1 MLYRY
6 LNHIKSRPEHHRRR
20 YALGISALITAG
32 IAIVWLS
39 IILPHGV
46 SEVVAQKETNT
57 STQGDTPMVTLQR
70 GVAQAFEAM
79 QGIFKGATDKSLN
92 LQSEYD
98 KMKNQVQSGEIKMV
112 PQNSVDGY

>member
-20 YALGISALITAG
+20 YALGISALITAA

-39 IILPHGV
+39 IIVPHGTSQIV
-46 SEVVAQKETNT
+46 TQKEATT
-57 STQGDTPMVTLQR
+57 KPQGDTPIVTLQR

-92 LQSEYD
+92 LQDEYN